1 MKNINL
7 DKSADLLKFKNE
19 MNSVLENR
27 IRKAEL
33 NEAIENFSNL
43 SLGDLN
49 SLFESVSVNLFD
61 SENGKKIIGKYVKA
75 LKENKELGKAF
86 AIYHIVNSPE
96 HISDV
101 NLFLSET
108 FSISSNINKKK
119 LDEGKKKLSDIVA
132 EAVVEGNL
140 DAAQIN
146 NIVSESKEVN
156 SAIDY
161 LITNKKTAKNIYEH
175 VNKLSILKEHVCSN
189 VPEKAEETDKGVKD
203 LSEELVSTL
212 NESELEPW
220 ENKAIWDIVSTN
232 LSKGSREELFERYK
246 SDCVNK
252 IDEILSER
260 EDVAEKSRLSAMKQQ
275 LEGKAFS
282 EGTLTEDVL
291 NLSKLYHT
299 LSE

>member
-33 NEAIENFSNL
+33 NEAIENFNNL

-61 SENGKKIIGKYVKA
+61 TENGKKIIGKYVKA

-86 AIYHIVNSPE
+86 AIYHIVKSPE

-101 NLFLSET
+101 NLFLSEA
-108 FSISSNINKKK
+108 FSISGNIDKKK
-119 LDEGKKKLSDIVA
+119 LNEGKKKISNIVA
-132 EAVVEGNL
+132 EAVTEGNMS
-140 DAAQIN
+140 ASQIN
-146 NIVSESKEVN
+146 DIVSESKDVN
-156 SAIDY
+156 SAIEY
-161 LITNKKTAKNIYEH
+161 LIVNKKTAKNIYEH
-175 VNKLSILKEHVCSN
+175 VNKLSILKEHVCAS
-189 VPEKAEETDKGVKD
+189 VPEKSEETDKGVKD

-212 NESELEPW
+212 NESGLETW

-232 LSKGSREELFERYK
+232 LSKGSKEELFEKYK
-246 SDCVNK
+246 SNCVNK
-252 IDEILSER
+252 INDILNER
-260 EDVAEKSRLSAMKQQ
+260 EDVAEKSRLSSMKQQ
-275 LEGKAFS
+275 LEGKSYS

>member
-33 NEAIENFSNL
+33 NEAIENFNNL

-61 SENGKKIIGKYVKA
+61 TENGKKIIGKYVKA

-86 AIYHIVNSPE
+86 AIYHIVKSPE

-101 NLFLSET
+101 NLFLSEA
-108 FSISSNINKKK
+108 FSISGNIDKKK
-119 LDEGKKKLSDIVA
+119 LNEGKKKISNIVA
-132 EAVVEGNL
+132 EAVTEGNMS
-140 DAAQIN
+140 ASQIN
-146 NIVSESKEVN
+146 DIVSESKDVN
-156 SAIDY
+156 SAIEY
-161 LITNKKTAKNIYEH
+161 LIVNKKTAKNIYEH
-175 VNKLSILKEHVCSN
+175 VNKLSILKEHVCAS
-189 VPEKAEETDKGVKD
+189 VPEKSEETDKGVKD

-212 NESELEPW
+212 NESGLETW

-232 LSKGSREELFERYK
+232 LSKGSKEELFDYYK
-246 SDCVNK
+246 SKCVNK
-252 IDEILSER
+252 INDILNER
-260 EDVAEKSRLSAMKQQ
+260 EDLAEKSRLSSMKQQ
-275 LEGKAFS
+275 LEGKSYS

>member
-7 DKSADLLKFKNE
+7 DKSSDLLKFKNE

-43 SLGDLN
+43 SLGDLS

-61 SENGKKIIGKYVKA
+61 SENGKKIIGKYVKE

-86 AIYHIVNSPE
+86 AIYHIVKSPE

-108 FSISSNINKKK
+108 FSISNDIDKKK
-119 LDEGKKKLSDIVA
+119 LNEGKKKISGIVA
-132 EAVVEGNL
+132 EAVKEVNMN
-140 DAAQIN
+140 ASQIN
-146 NIVSESKEVN
+146 DIVSESKEVN
-156 SAIDY
+156 SAIEY

-175 VNKLSILKEHVCSN
+175 VNNLSILKEHVCAS
-189 VPEKAEETDKGVKD
+189 VPEKSEESDKGVKD

-212 NESELEPW
+212 NENGLESW

-232 LSKGSREELFERYK
+232 LSKGSKESLFEKYK

-252 IDEILSER
+252 IDEILNER

-275 LEGKAFS
+275 LEGKAYS
-282 EGTLTEDVL
+282 ETTLTEDVL